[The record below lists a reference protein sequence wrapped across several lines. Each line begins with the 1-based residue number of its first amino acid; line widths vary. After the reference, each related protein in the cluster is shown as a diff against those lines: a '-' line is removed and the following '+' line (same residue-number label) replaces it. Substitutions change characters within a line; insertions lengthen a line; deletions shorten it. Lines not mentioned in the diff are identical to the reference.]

1 MLRKTLYVVALP
13 PSCKYTEDKQNK
25 SLPHPT
31 VSMYVSVILHTFSR
45 GITMNFD
52 FASLSKA
59 AERLKSGMESLRE
72 KAQQTLVTGESGGG
86 LVKVTMNGAF
96 IVQRIDIDE
105 SLLTDKLI
113 LQDLI
118 VAAMNIAREK
128 AEKSM
133 QDQMS
138 SLTGGLSI
146 PGMPFHYSS

>member
-1 MLRKTLYVVALP
+1 
-13 PSCKYTEDKQNK
+13 
-25 SLPHPT
+25 
-31 VSMYVSVILHTFSR
+31 
-45 GITMNFD
+45 MNFD

-59 AERLKSGMESLRE
+59 AERLKNGMESLRE

-105 SLLTDKLI
+105 SLLTDKII

-146 PGMPFHYSS
+146 PGMPFHHSS